1 MIPLVQYHLYCTAK
15 LTELVVNQRKRFS
28 ISYIIYLLHLP
39 FAVIFKFFLIGG
51 KLLYSAVLVN
61 AVLVSA
67 MQHKSAIIIHIS
79 SSS

>member
-15 LTELVVNQRKRFS
+15 LTELEVNQRKN
-28 ISYIIYLLHLP
+28 LHLP
-39 FAVIFKFFLIGG
+39 FDLILLFLIGG
-51 KLLYSAVLVN
+51 KLVYNAVLVN

-67 MQHKSAIIIHIS
+67 VQCKSAIIIHIS